1 MWSWHQHCKTF
12 YAGTD
17 GLRHKLRQNFN
28 VVGSAFF
35 TATNSLRW
43 TLINASNFCHNLG
56 QNSNSYGVESF
67 DSFDRV
73 LFNALLTEAI
83 FGLRQS
89 SDHATAASVIW
100 RICHSNCIIGA
111 ISSDYFRLI
120 RFTIVQLFWKYR
132 RPLCHIFHELLWPM
146 ILKTKTFV
154 SCRLALIILVMILN
168 RGDVVL
174 LPR

>member
-73 LFNALLTEAI
+73 LFNALLTAAI

-120 RFTIVQLFWKYR
+120 RFNRKRSKGSWIWTLDLWWRGTVIVLVHNSCTKV
-132 RPLCHIFHELLWPM
+132 PM
-146 ILKTKTFV
+146 
-154 SCRLALIILVMILN
+154 AL
-168 RGDVVL
+168 G
-174 LPR
+174 